1 MKYTIKS
8 NRVGVIGTEFVPD
21 ENTNIK
27 ALLANG
33 FIESDEPSDSP
44 APKSAK
50 TKEPAKKD

>member
-21 ENTNIK
+21 ENTNIE

-33 FIESDEPSDSP
+33 FIESDRPSDST

>member
-21 ENTNIK
+21 EGTNIE

-33 FIESDEPSDSP
+33 FIESDGPSDSP